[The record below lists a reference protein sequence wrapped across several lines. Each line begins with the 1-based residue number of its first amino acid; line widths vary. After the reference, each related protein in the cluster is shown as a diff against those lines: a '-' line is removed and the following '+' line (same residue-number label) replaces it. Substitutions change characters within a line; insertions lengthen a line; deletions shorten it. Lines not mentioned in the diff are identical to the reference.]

1 MTSTAGCAA
10 TARSAAAIVDGGM
23 RPLHPRL
30 GHEQLR
36 RREPAGDRCDHVAL
50 GRCVVAGDEADPA
63 WKPRQRALSLGREE
77 PFGRELLLEPLERG
91 EVGAEAEALDREHL
105 EAQLAL
111 LRPHLGAAVDVDSL
125 AVRQVEA
132 ERVEPPSRKGCFHA
146 RAAVLVLEREEHG
159 LPALL
164 TPQLGDLALDPH
176 GWQPPEPVGEARG

>member
-1 MTSTAGCAA
+1 MTDAITS
-10 TARSAAAIVDGGM
+10 RLAAASLPVTRPM
-23 RPLHPRL
+23 RR
-30 GHEQLR
+30 GSR
-36 RREPAGDRCDHVAL
+36 GS
-50 GRCVVAGDEADPA
+50 G
-63 WKPRQRALSLGREE
+63 ALSLGREE

-164 TPQLGDLALDPH
+164 APQLGDLALDPD
-176 GWQPPEPVGEARG
+176 GWQPPEPVGEAAVEGGDGEDLAVAVLDRLDLRHAEIVRRQTAPARGRDGE